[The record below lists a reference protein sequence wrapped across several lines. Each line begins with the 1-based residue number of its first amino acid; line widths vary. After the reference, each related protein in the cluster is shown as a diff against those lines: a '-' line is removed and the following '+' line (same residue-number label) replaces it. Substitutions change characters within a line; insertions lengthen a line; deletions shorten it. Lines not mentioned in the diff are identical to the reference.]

1 MEAAIYAYRLKQPKV
16 ILIKCCSTLEDI
28 TTTLPDIKIL
38 TSIRSIFFLF
48 PTEPEK
54 KTMETTKIEWKLI
67 DFCCEILNFISSISA
82 MWRMN
87 SSLYMKFTK
96 ISLGWI

>member
-38 TSIRSIFFLF
+38 TSIRSIFLFLF

-54 KTMETTKIEWKLI
+54 KTMETTKIE
-67 DFCCEILNFISSISA
+67 
-82 MWRMN
+82 
-87 SSLYMKFTK
+87 
-96 ISLGWI
+96 